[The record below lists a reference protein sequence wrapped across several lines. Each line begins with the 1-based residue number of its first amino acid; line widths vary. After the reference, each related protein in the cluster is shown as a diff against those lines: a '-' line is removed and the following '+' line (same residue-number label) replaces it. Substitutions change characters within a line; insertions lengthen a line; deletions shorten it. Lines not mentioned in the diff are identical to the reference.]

1 MNKFWLIILIIL
13 YKNNNVNS
21 KEYNDINSLGCIGG
35 SSRYG
40 ILSGDKFESNTLVGT
55 V

>member
-21 KEYNDINSLGCIGG
+21 KECNGINSLGCIGG

-40 ILSGDKFESNTLVGT
+40 ILSGDKFESGTLVGT

>member
-21 KEYNDINSLGCIGG
+21 KEYNDINSLGCIGD
-35 SSRYG
+35 SSRMG
-40 ILSGDKFESNTLVGT
+40 ILSGDKFESGTLVGT